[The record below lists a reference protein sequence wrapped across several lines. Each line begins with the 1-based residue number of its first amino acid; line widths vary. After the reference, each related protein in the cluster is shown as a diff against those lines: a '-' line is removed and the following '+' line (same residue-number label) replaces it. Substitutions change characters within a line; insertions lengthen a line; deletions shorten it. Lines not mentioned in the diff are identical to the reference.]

1 MFLEVVVMKLK
12 ALSAVIICCLAF
24 SLFGCSNLSYNAK
37 LYNAE
42 NRINNDFAI
51 NNLIRNVYYSQ
62 SDSDEKFFSD
72 DETYPE
78 SRTFIIENL
87 EEYNKIFNN
96 NIEDLNVDFNKQMLI
111 VYTFRATDHRNLKLI
126 SVNLQDKLLKIT
138 FETIFE
144 SGTGDTSTPYQ
155 RWIVIKLDKVEMESI
170 EFKQK

>member
-1 MFLEVVVMKLK
+1 MKLK
-12 ALSAVIICCLAF
+12 ALSAVIVCCLAF

-37 LYNAE
+37 LYNADTW
-42 NRINNDFAI
+42 INNDFAD
-51 NNLIRNVYYSQ
+51 NSLIRNVYYSQ

-72 DETYPE
+72 DETCPE

-87 EEYNKIFNN
+87 EEHNTIFNN
-96 NIEDLNVDFNKQMLI
+96 DIDIEDLNVDFNKQMLI

-126 SVNLQDKLLKIT
+126 SVNFQDKILKIT
-138 FETIFE
+138 FETIFK

-155 RWIVIKLDKVEMESI
+155 RWIVIKLDKVGMEAV

>member
-1 MFLEVVVMKLK
+1 MKLK
-12 ALSAVIICCLAF
+12 ALSTVIVCCLAF
-24 SLFGCSNLSYNAK
+24 SLFGCGNLSYNAK
-37 LYNAE
+37 LYNADTW
-42 NRINNDFAI
+42 INNDFAD

-87 EEYNKIFNN
+87 KEYNKIFN

-111 VYTFRATDHRNLKLI
+111 VYAFRATDHRNLKLI

-138 FETIFE
+138 FETIFK

-155 RWIVIKLDKVEMESI
+155 RWIVIKLDKVERESI

>member
-1 MFLEVVVMKLK
+1 MKLK
-12 ALSAVIICCLAF
+12 ALSVVIVCCLAF

-37 LYNAE
+37 LYNADTW
-42 NRINNDFAI
+42 INNDFAD

-78 SRTFIIENL
+78 SRIFIIENL
-87 EEYNKIFNN
+87 KEYNKIFNN
-96 NIEDLNVDFNKQMLI
+96 NIEDLNADFNKQMLI
-111 VYTFRATDHRNLKLI
+111 VYAFRATDHRNLKLI

-138 FETIFE
+138 FETIFK